1 VLVLTFIDH
10 EVARRRREFG
20 GVLTSEQIM
29 TAVHRGTSER
39 VRPIA
44 MTATAIIA
52 GLLPIMW
59 GTGTGSGV
67 MQRIAA
73 PMVGGMVT
81 VTVLSL
87 LVLPLIYG
95 MVMQWQEKG
104 RRKQLRKQ
112 EAETLQPESG
122 I

>member
-1 VLVLTFIDH
+1 
-10 EVARRRREFG
+10 
-20 GVLTSEQIM
+20 M
-29 TAVHRGTSER
+29 KAVHVGTSDR

-59 GTGTGSGV
+59 GTGTGSEV

-81 VTVLSL
+81 VTILSL
-87 LVLPLIYG
+87 LVLPIIYG
-95 MVMQWQEKG
+95 LIMSI
-104 RRKQLRKQ
+104 Q
-112 EAETLQPESG
+112 EAYKHKKYSKQRSQKV
-122 I
+122 